1 MAEATAAEKAAVP
14 TAREKLLAS
23 ARKVLARDGIEGL
36 TLRAIARE
44 AGVSHGAPLR
54 HFPSLARLLSALAA
68 EGFEQLV
75 ASVTAA
81 LASAEPSA
89 EPSAAR
95 SAEPSVGPKDADP
108 RGQVALAGRGYL
120 RFALAEPGV
129 FSVMFRPDLCDIGDP
144 LYQEASAASFTQLME
159 VAAAAQAAGWQEH
172 MPTARLAAV
181 LWSNVHG
188 LAELWLHGALQAVVD
203 DKDLEALATDLFSL
217 QALVTPL
224 E

>member
-1 MAEATAAEKAAVP
+1 MPGP
-14 TAREKLLAS
+14 TARENLLVA

-75 ASVTAA
+75 ASVAAA
-81 LASAEPSA
+81 LASAEPT
-89 EPSAAR
+89 
-95 SAEPSVGPKDADP
+95 DTDP

-129 FSVMFRPDLCDIGDP
+129 FSVMFRPDLCDVGDP
-144 LYQEASAASFTQLME
+144 LYQEASAASFTQLMD
-159 VAAAAQAAGWQEH
+159 VAAAAQAAGWQDH
-172 MPTARLAAV
+172 LPTARLAAV

-188 LAELWLHGALQAVVD
+188 LAELWLHGALQSVVD
-203 DKDLEALATDLFSL
+203 DKDLEALATDLFTL
-217 QALVTPL
+217 PGLVAPP

>member
-1 MAEATAAEKAAVP
+1 LAA
-14 TAREKLLAS
+14 ARE
-23 ARKVLARDGIEGL
+23 VLARDGVEGL

-75 ASVTAA
+75 VSVTAA
-81 LASAEPSA
+81 LTE
-89 EPSAAR
+89 
-95 SAEPSVGPKDADP
+95 GDDADP
-108 RGQVALAGRGYL
+108 LGQVALAGRGYL

-129 FSVMFRPDLCDIGDP
+129 FSVMFRPDLCDVGDP

-159 VAAAAQAAGWQEH
+159 VAAGAQATGWQDH
-172 MPTARLAAV
+172 LPTARLAAV

-188 LAELWLHGALQAVVD
+188 LAVLWLHGALQSVVD
-203 DKDLEALATDLFSL
+203 DKDLELLATDLFSL
-217 QALVTPL
+217 QALDTSPD
-224 E
+224 

>member
-1 MAEATAAEKAAVP
+1 MAGP
-14 TAREKLLAS
+14 TAREKLLVA

-75 ASVTAA
+75 ASVAAA
-81 LASAEPSA
+81 LASAEPT
-89 EPSAAR
+89 
-95 SAEPSVGPKDADP
+95 DTDP

-129 FSVMFRPDLCDIGDP
+129 FSVMFRPDLCDVGDP
-144 LYQEASAASFTQLME
+144 LYQEASAASFTQLMD
-159 VAAAAQAAGWQEH
+159 VAAAAQAAGWQDH
-172 MPTARLAAV
+172 LPTARLAAV

-188 LAELWLHGALQAVVD
+188 LAVLWLHGALQSVVD
-203 DKDLEALATDLFSL
+203 DKDLEPLATDLFSL
-217 QALVTPL
+217 QALDTPPD
-224 E
+224 